1 MRLQVDCYIVLAT
14 DSGVLPIQT
23 ISFKGEPKMS
33 RNTKIVIG
41 IAGSLL
47 LLCACAGFI
56 ALGALGSLG
65 MTVARNVSTSPVK
78 VQELAGNIAD
88 FQLPANYSA
97 EASFALGGYSFVSY
111 APGDGHSHIQMVQA
125 PASVQVDQTT
135 LEQYAQQANPN
146 VRRDR
151 YSQVRTV
158 GQTQATIR
166 GQTVTLVISEGTNR
180 DGELYRT
187 MTGVFQGKGGPTLL
201 SVESPVST
209 WDQAEVDSFIASI
222 R

>member
-1 MRLQVDCYIVLAT
+1 
-14 DSGVLPIQT
+14 
-23 ISFKGEPKMS
+23 MS
-33 RNTKIVIG
+33 RNAKIVIG
-41 IAGSLL
+41 VVSSLL
-47 LLCACAGFI
+47 LLCACVGFI
-56 ALGALGSLG
+56 SLGALGSLG
-65 MTVARNVSTSPVK
+65 MTVANAVTTNPVA
-78 VQELAGNIAD
+78 VDDAAVRIAD
-88 FQLPANYSA
+88 FQLPAGYRS
-97 EASFALGGYSFVSY
+97 EASLSLGGYTFISY

-125 PASVQVDQTT
+125 PASVQVDQST

-166 GQTVTLVISEGTNR
+166 SQNVTLLISEGTNR
-180 DGELYRT
+180 DGQLYRT
-187 MTGVFQGKGGPTLL
+187 MTGVFQGKSGPTLL

-209 WDQAEVDSFIASI
+209 WNQAEVDAFIASI